1 MKQVL
6 FLFFSLT
13 VLASSNTAFAQSTAI
28 YNDADA
34 NFKNTKNWFQQ
45 KNMSLAYPV
54 FKQQKK
60 KKNE

>member
-13 VLASSNTAFAQSTAI
+13 VLASSNTVFAQSTAI

-34 NFKNTKNWFQQ
+34 NFKNAKDWFQQ
-45 KNMSLAYPV
+45 GNISCLLYTSDAAD
-54 FKQQKK
+54 
-60 KKNE
+60 E